1 MEGVD
6 PGYSP
11 AKAPVIEVISIAMIM
26 RMMLSRMMMMTMMK
40 MMIKITTQELAGA
53 QMQLLR
59 RNQEKVGKV
68 RMTIISKPNIC
79 HFLYANAF

>member
-1 MEGVD
+1 MEVVD

-11 AKAPVIEVISIAMIM
+11 AKAPVIEVISIIIIM
-26 RMMLSRMMMMTMMK
+26 TMMLSMMMTMMK

-68 RMTIISKPNIC
+68 RMTI
-79 HFLYANAF
+79 YQQT